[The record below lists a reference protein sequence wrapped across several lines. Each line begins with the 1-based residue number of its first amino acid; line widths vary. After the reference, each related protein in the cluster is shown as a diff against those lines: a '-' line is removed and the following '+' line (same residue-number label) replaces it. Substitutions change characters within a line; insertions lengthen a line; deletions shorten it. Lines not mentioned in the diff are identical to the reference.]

1 MNDLKKFKH
10 GQQGSTLLEILV
22 SVFVLGFGLLALVTM
37 QMKTVMTTREAE
49 NQTIVAQAADSL
61 IESMLLNPNLRLETL
76 PGGEKIMYRGFDDY
90 RNSMSGLTSACIDDG
105 LLISAASTGLT
116 KNQLAKAHLCTFV
129 KRISQIPNTG
139 RVYWDVCLEDP
150 TSSVNKPELNGTAV
164 KCNGSATSTST
175 VLKVIWEQEIEDNS
189 RYVNSGL
196 TLNTAGTAV
205 LYSYQAPIS
214 Q

>member
-1 MNDLKKFKH
+1 
-10 GQQGSTLLEILV
+10 
-22 SVFVLGFGLLALVTM
+22 
-37 QMKTVMTTREAE
+37 
-49 NQTIVAQAADSL
+49 
-61 IESMLLNPNLRLETL
+61 
-76 PGGEKIMYRGFDDY
+76 MYRGFDDY

-150 TSSVNKPELNGTAV
+150 TSSVNKPELNGTTV

-175 VLKVIWEQEIEDNS
+175 VLKVIWEQEIDDNS

-196 TLNTAGTAV
+196 TLNSAGTAV